1 MNGRSAR
8 IVGIMAWTTS
18 LLALAAGAA
27 TPSGPAVGAWAAY
40 RWTSSVSHEVPVVVR
55 QEGADGRVSW
65 SVSRESTA
73 PRPLFVTFGIVGG
86 DAGTYTLQI
95 VTSRALDGPPLSVTQ
110 LRVDRGSGKAL
121 RSVIRTP
128 KGVTSTPDDPLR
140 PFRTA
145 RAAREA
151 RVVGNRVASLP
162 RWASRTCHFQ
172 HRAIVSAM
180 ASSFRSWHLT
190 WRKKTRPWSRIVG
203 RMASKLLCRR
213 EDLSVMS
220 ARMGSS

>member
-73 PRPLFVTFGIVGG
+73 PSPLFVTFGIVGG
-86 DAGTYTLQI
+86 DAKTYTLQI
-95 VTSRALDGPPLSVTQ
+95 VTSRAVDGPPLSVTQ
-110 LRVDRGSGKAL
+110 LRVDRVSGKAI
-121 RSVIRTP
+121 RSVTRAP
-128 KGVTSTPDDPLR
+128 KGVAPTPDDPLR
-140 PFRTA
+140 PL
-145 RAAREA
+145 RAA
-151 RVVGNRVASLP
+151 
-162 RWASRTCHFQ
+162 
-172 HRAIVSAM
+172 
-180 ASSFRSWHLT
+180 
-190 WRKKTRPWSRIVG
+190 
-203 RMASKLLCRR
+203 
-213 EDLSVMS
+213 DLK
-220 ARMGSS
+220 GSSESVTVPAGQFTAVRALYRDGTAWVSDEVPAMGLVKAVFPSGALELVRSGPSGAKDLLRS